1 LTEHTGK
8 VASLPAGSGADA
20 RKSAARRVFPP
31 GRQLLLC
38 AALALT
44 RAAFAADDV
53 AKASDV
59 LKEEPARQLA
69 TPINDRFSIRASYF
83 PASVSTDIRLDDST
97 GAEGTPLAAE
107 DDFGL
112 EDKLN
117 QVRVEVILRMLERH
131 RVRVDYLNLRRNGD
145 EVLTQDIAF
154 GGLTFATGDRLRS
167 TIDWKA
173 LNFTYLY
180 SIVHWQRFE
189 LGGGVG
195 LTLFQGEMR
204 ARAPARLAREDRS
217 GSVAYP
223 TFALDGTLRV
233 AKRFSVNA
241 RVNYLSGTVSG
252 STGRISDYHA
262 DVQYRWKRNLALGLG
277 YSKLKTKLDI
287 TEDDDL
293 AGRFEL
299 DVDGPELFVR
309 ASF

>member
-1 LTEHTGK
+1 M
-8 VASLPAGSGADA
+8 PGAA
-20 RKSAARRVFPP
+20 VKGFALF
-31 GRQLLLC
+31 
-38 AALALT
+38 AALGLT

-83 PASVSTDIRLDDST
+83 PASVSTDLRLDDST
-97 GAEGTPLAAE
+97 GAAGTPFSAE

-112 EDKLN
+112 KDKLK
-117 QVRVEVILRMLERH
+117 QARVEVLLRVLERH
-131 RVRVDYLNLRRNGD
+131 RLRVDYFNLRRNGD

-154 GGLTFATGDRLRS
+154 GDQTFATGEEVRS
-167 TIDWKA
+167 TIDWKM

-180 SIVHWQRFE
+180 SIFKLQRFE

-195 LTLFQGEMR
+195 LHLFQGEMR
-204 ARAPARLAREDRS
+204 ARVPARLVSEERS
-217 GSVAYP
+217 GSVAFP
-223 TFALDGTLRV
+223 TFALDGTLRI

-241 RVNYLSGTVSG
+241 RFNHLSGHFEDSRG
-252 STGRISDYHA
+252 KIDDYHA

-277 YSKLKTKLDI
+277 YSKMKTKLEIASDN
-287 TEDDDL
+287 DL
-293 AGRFEL
+293 AGKFVM
-299 DVDGPELFVR
+299 DVDGPEFFVR